1 MSAPIPAERPRVRRA
16 REVHE
21 FFDRQ
26 RASSDELPDPS
37 PLIESLARGA
47 IEVIAGVREPEQ
59 LGRWLSEEPYQRL
72 LTRAHLAARARSAR
86 GLVARHPSYA
96 VRSVR
101 WSSPEDGVAEGVV
114 VVVMRPRS
122 RAVAVRLEGFDRRW
136 RATHL
141 SVL

>member
-1 MSAPIPAERPRVRRA
+1 MSFPIPAERPRVRRA

-21 FFDRQ
+21 LFERQ
-26 RASSDELPDPS
+26 RASGDALPDPA
-37 PLIESLARGA
+37 PLLESLARGA
-47 IEVIAGVREPEQ
+47 VEVIAGVREPEQ
-59 LGRWLSEEPYQRL
+59 LGRWLTEEPYQNL
-72 LTRAHLAARARSAR
+72 LTRANLATRARSAR
-86 GLVARHPSYA
+86 GIAAKHPAYA

-101 WSSPEDGVAEGVV
+101 FSSPEDGVAEGVV
-114 VVVMRPRS
+114 VIDMRPRA